1 MLAWLG
7 LGLVAH
13 GAVDSAGRSPHTK
26 LAPEA
31 VNVSEHAKTSAI
43 HSPEYIAKM
52 EVKKSGGSDP
62 DGKHQSTV
70 IRTDD
75 DVLDITDVMQ
85 EGIDMKMLKLRPKS
99 SVLVNATIVI
109 TDIPLISSDDERA
122 EFQGQL
128 VMMWKDPRLK
138 LPNGQSRIQL
148 NDNDV
153 WSPQVDFYNVIGKV
167 AIPAT
172 KMALLQVSDR
182 SYLVK
187 TQRFFGSFASRT
199 DGTYFP
205 FDRQMLPIVI
215 EMFGNPSEA
224 VAFDPDL
231 YQGLLEHVPSAK
243 DDFHVDGIRTSL
255 TNVPKVTGRQ
265 YSRLAINVL
274 VTRKWVNKIFPCYA
288 PVTILLL
295 LCCMSV
301 YIDPASVPART
312 TLTIVCLLSSIMIH
326 SHLEQGAPGFSY
338 TDALGVWTIVC
349 AAASVG
355 LFLRVHWLRQTE
367 DVAWKIRMEKLAGE
381 PEPEEFKDNS
391 TKKMLRKLGMLGREE
406 SPPSKR
412 VDEVARKW
420 SPSIFLV
427 EVILIVI
434 PAMGSINADYAGSI
448 EHIGNDPAHG
458 AIHF

>member
-7 LGLVAH
+7 LGIVAH

-52 EVKKSGGSDP
+52 EKLAVKKSGGSDTDQKP
-62 DGKHQSTV
+62 ESTV

-75 DVLDITDVMQ
+75 DVLDITDVMMD
-85 EGIDMKMLKLRPKS
+85 GIDMKMLQLRPKS

-128 VMMWKDPRLK
+128 VMMWRDPRLK

-148 NDNDV
+148 NDHDV
-153 WSPQVDFYNVIGKV
+153 WSPQVDFYNVIGAVK
-167 AIPAT
+167 IPAI
-172 KMALLQVSDR
+172 KMALLQVRDR

-205 FDRQMLPIVI
+205 FDRQMLPIVV
-215 EMFGNPSEA
+215 EMFGNPAEA

-288 PVTILLL
+288 PVTILLI

-349 AAASVG
+349 AAGSVA

-412 VDEVARKW
+412 VDEVARVW
-420 SPSIFLV
+420 MPAIFVV
-427 EVILIVI
+427 EIILFII
-434 PAMGSINADYAGSI
+434 PAMGSINADYAGSV
-448 EHIGNDPAHG
+448 EHIG
-458 AIHF
+458 

>member
-1 MLAWLG
+1 
-7 LGLVAH
+7 VAH

-31 VNVSEHAKTSAI
+31 VNVLEHAKTSAI

-52 EVKKSGGSDP
+52 EKLAVKKSGGTKDDP
-62 DGKHQSTV
+62 EHESTV

-128 VMMWKDPRLK
+128 VMMWRDPRLK

-148 NDNDV
+148 NDHDV
-153 WSPQVDFYNVIGKV
+153 WSPQVDFYNVIGAVK
-167 AIPAT
+167 IPAT

-205 FDRQMLPIVI
+205 FDRQMLPIVV
-215 EMFGNPSEA
+215 EMFGNPAEA

-255 TNVPKVTGRQ
+255 SNVPKVTGRQ
-265 YSRLAINVL
+265 YSRLSINVL

-338 TDALGVWTIVC
+338 TDALGVWTIMC
-349 AAASVG
+349 AAGSVA

-367 DVAWKIRMEKLAGE
+367 DVAWKIKMEKLAGE

-412 VDEVARKW
+412 VDEVARVW
-420 SPSIFLV
+420 MPAIFVV
-427 EVILIVI
+427 EIILFII

-448 EHIGNDPAHG
+448 EHIG
-458 AIHF
+458 

>member
-1 MLAWLG
+1 MLAAWLG

-13 GAVDSAGRSPHTK
+13 GAIDSAGRSPHTK

-31 VNVSEHAKTSAI
+31 VNVSQHAKMSAI
-43 HSPEYIAKM
+43 HSPEWMAKQQLA
-52 EVKKSGGSDP
+52 KKSSGGGHSSDP
-62 DGKHQSTV
+62 DHLHESTI
-70 IRTDD
+70 IRTTD
-75 DVLDITDVMQ
+75 DVLDITEVMA

-128 VMMWKDPRLK
+128 VMMWRDPRLT
-138 LPNGQSRIQL
+138 LPKGQSRIQL

-153 WSPQVDFYNVIGKV
+153 WSPQVDFYNVIGAVK
-167 AIPAT
+167 IPAT

-215 EMFGNPSEA
+215 EMFGNPAEA
-224 VAFDPDL
+224 VAFDPEL

-255 TNVPKVTGRQ
+255 TNVPKVTGR

-349 AAASVG
+349 AAGSVA

-367 DVAWKIRMEKLAGE
+367 DVAWKIKMEKLAGE

-391 TKKMLRKLGMLGREE
+391 TKKMLRKLGMLGRDD

-420 SPSIFLV
+420 MPVIFAV
-427 EVILIVI
+427 EAILFLI
-434 PAMGSINADYAGSI
+434 PAIGSMNADYAGSI
-448 EHIGNDPAHG
+448 EHIG
-458 AIHF
+458 